1 MNDFICVGKVIEKPE
16 LQKTNTGI
24 DFCNLIVASDKPFPN
39 TDGKF
44 EKEDFSITCWKNVAE
59 DVMKKIKEGMSVEIK
74 GRISAN
80 NYRSNDDKFYFKTDL
95 IAERVSALE

>member
-1 MNDFICVGKVIEKPE
+1 MM
-16 LQKTNTGI
+16 TGSQQG
-24 DFCNLIVASDKPFPN
+24 FMES
-39 TDGKF
+39 
-44 EKEDFSITCWKNVAE
+44 SITSVGTSAMLLALTQTIHDE